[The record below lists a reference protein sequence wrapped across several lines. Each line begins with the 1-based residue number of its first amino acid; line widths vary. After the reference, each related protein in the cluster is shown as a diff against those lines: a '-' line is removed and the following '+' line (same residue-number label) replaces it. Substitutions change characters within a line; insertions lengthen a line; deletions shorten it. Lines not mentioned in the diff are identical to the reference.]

1 MKYLIYVLLILAIV
15 VLIFNITQLNFENL
29 FEGESSIALIGIFA
43 AMCVIVLMLILM
55 VSRMIK
61 RKAEER

>member
-15 VLIFNITQLNFENL
+15 VLIFNLTQLNFENL

-61 RKAEER
+61 RKTEEG